1 MSVLLTNSNDILHNP
16 SNNSPA
22 KAHYSFN
29 KEPRFEALYKAA
41 NPSANKNYCYFE
53 GPDYKR
59 TSTLSKEAGK
69 VGKNARLDNV
79 FVEINRHNIYTPCA
93 FNYNIPTMFNK
104 DKKRIDYVDKKFRGS
119 SKNLKSRR
127 SSSTNNVK
135 HKTQTINHP
144 GTFDQRAEPA
154 IDTSTFGA
162 PRESF
167 YNVVGPANFNYLP
180 KKPMEA
186 GPG

>member
-1 MSVLLTNSNDILHNP
+1 MSVLLTNSNDILNNP

-29 KEPRFEALYKAA
+29 KEPRFDALYKAA

-59 TSTLSKEAGK
+59 TSTLSKEHGK

-93 FNYNIPTMFNK
+93 FNYNIPSMFNK
-104 DKKRIDYVDKKFRGS
+104 DKKRIDYVDKKFGGKKIRSNS
-119 SKNLKSRR
+119 SNNLKGS
-127 SSSTNNVK
+127 V
-135 HKTQTINHP
+135 NHP
-144 GTFDQRAEPA
+144 KNIDPA
-154 IDTSTFGA
+154 VDAASFGA

-167 YNVVGPANFNYLP
+167 YNVVGPSKFNYLP
-180 KKPMEA
+180 KKPCEA